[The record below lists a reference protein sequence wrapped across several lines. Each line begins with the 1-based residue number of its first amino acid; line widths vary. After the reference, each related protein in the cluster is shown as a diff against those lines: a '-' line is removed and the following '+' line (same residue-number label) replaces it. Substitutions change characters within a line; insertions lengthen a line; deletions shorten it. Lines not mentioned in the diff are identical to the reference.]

1 MRPRTL
7 LAPLAIAALLTLA
20 STPASA
26 RSDVADTKSPAIFV
40 RVLDAL
46 TEMPVGG
53 AEVLVSF
60 TGGDPDRPFVT
71 GVVYDGSS
79 NGGGHAFFHGLEPG
93 GYVVSV
99 GADGYVSFG
108 DGAHGDRLPTG
119 ERVIVV
125 FRFGNGAAG
134 HTPAHAIVRL
144 IPLCAE
150 CRVSS

>member
-1 MRPRTL
+1 
-7 LAPLAIAALLTLA
+7 
-20 STPASA
+20 
-26 RSDVADTKSPAIFV
+26 VADTKSPAIFV
-40 RVLDAL
+40 RVLDAS

-79 NGGGHAFFHGLEPG
+79 NGGGHAFFHGLQPG

-99 GADGYVSFG
+99 RAGGYVSFG
-108 DGAHGDRLPTG
+108 DGAHGNQLPTG

-125 FRFGNGAAG
+125 FRFGNGPAG
-134 HTPAHAIVRL
+134 NTPAHAIVRL
-144 IPLCAE
+144 VPLCAE

>member
-1 MRPRTL
+1 
-7 LAPLAIAALLTLA
+7 
-20 STPASA
+20 
-26 RSDVADTKSPAIFV
+26 
-40 RVLDAL
+40 
-46 TEMPVGG
+46 MPVGG

-60 TGGDPDRPFVT
+60 TGGEPDRPFVT

-99 GADGYVSFG
+99 RAGGYVSFG
-108 DGAHGDRLPTG
+108 DGAHGNQLPTG

-125 FRFGNGAAG
+125 FRFGNGPAG
-134 HTPAHAIVRL
+134 NTPAHVIVRL
-144 IPLCAE
+144 AICTD